1 VSQLKGQRN
10 EKPRSHLSQ
19 RPRQHRAH
27 ILRGRSGGGAM
38 IPRKFEPVLFGLVL
52 SGLMSLIVSAISTAV
67 ARGFG
72 SGFFGLWISSWLTAW
87 VLAFPI
93 VLLVGPMARRMVQR
107 VLKPE

>member
-1 VSQLKGQRN
+1 
-10 EKPRSHLSQ
+10 
-19 RPRQHRAH
+19 
-27 ILRGRSGGGAM
+27 M

-72 SGFFGLWISSWLTAW
+72 SGFGSIWISAWLTAW
-87 VLAFPI
+87 ALAFPS
-93 VLLVGPMARRMVQR
+93 VLLVGPLARRMVQS